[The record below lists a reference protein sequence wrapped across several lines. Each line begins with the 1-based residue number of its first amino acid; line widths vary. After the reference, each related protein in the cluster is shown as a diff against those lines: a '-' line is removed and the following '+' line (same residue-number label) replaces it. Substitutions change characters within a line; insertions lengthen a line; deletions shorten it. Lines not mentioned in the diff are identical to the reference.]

1 MKRQKGAN
9 NANQSTRQRQT
20 DMKKINT
27 DMLSLCFPSRL
38 AHAYTHKAFFRLK
51 SRTTLSLERYQLVSF
66 RKKDAK
72 IGIGKGFLNLTPLWL
87 RTILRSGFTS
97 PFLDLCLSFL
107 I

>member
-38 AHAYTHKAFFRLK
+38 AHAYTHKAFF
-51 SRTTLSLERYQLVSF
+51 
-66 RKKDAK
+66 D
-72 IGIGKGFLNLTPLWL
+72 
-87 RTILRSGFTS
+87 
-97 PFLDLCLSFL
+97 
-107 I
+107 